1 MFGKTATVQSK
12 GFGNRIV
19 QPQAEGLH
27 AERRA
32 SRRLRI
38 HKPAQLILNEH
49 NSAIDILVRDISDG
63 GVRVRIEDYVYL
75 PDRFELRFRD
85 HAAPCHVVMAWRQGL
100 EMGLSFVQ

>member
-1 MFGKTATVQSK
+1 MFGKSATAQTK

-19 QPQAEGLH
+19 QPQVEGLN
-27 AERRA
+27 AERRS

-38 HKPAQLILNEH
+38 HKSAQLVLNEH
-49 NSAIDILVRDISDG
+49 NAAIDVVVRDISDG
-63 GVRVRIEDYVYL
+63 GVRVRIEGYMYL

-85 HAAPCHVVMAWRQGL
+85 HSAPCHVVMAWRQGL